1 MSRTQWML
9 ALVIYVCLFYRW
21 SLTLSNSYSQLKA
34 IRHTFL
40 FSFSFP
46 FERGRDLF
54 IDIEWLPAHTGQT
67 SPGCSVS
74 HGQMVPV
81 PLLLNK
87 GIPCLW
93 RVTWELIK
101 SHPRPFVSIPPPSLC
116 SVGLWAVVLF
126 FSIFQSFWGFSV
138 LKISEHL
145 SPQVVRCTSRGSMA
159 GSSIMW
165 LQALWMGIPRGLR
178 IA

>member
-40 FSFSFP
+40 YSFFFP
-46 FERGRDLF
+46 LERGRDLF
-54 IDIEWLPAHTGQT
+54 IDIEWLSAHTGQT
-67 SPGCSVS
+67 SPGGSAS

-87 GIPCLW
+87 GFPCLW
-93 RVTWELIK
+93 HVTWGLIK

-116 SVGLWAVVLF
+116 SVSLWAVVLF
-126 FSIFQSFWGFSV
+126 FSIFQSSWGFSV

-145 SPQVVRCTSRGSMA
+145 SAQVVRCTSRGSMT
-159 GSSIMW
+159 GSSVMW
-165 LQALWMGIPRGLR
+165 LQALWMGILR
-178 IA
+178 ELTIA